1 MTISILQSIAVLILT
16 ALLLT
21 LFALR
26 YDPQKPHARYLR
38 HGVVG
43 LLLLCIWNLLP
54 LPKPLQGAVYGISGS
69 SHGPYFLDQYGQVQI
84 PEIEKGKF
92 YFLDREAGDT
102 PVPKSWVSLNADHE
116 LHFTLAIWDSETN
129 MLYFFMK
136 DT

>member
-26 YDPQKPHARYLR
+26 YDPQKPHARWMR

-54 LPKPLQGAVYGISGS
+54 LPALGVNPMSVMVTGSLGIPGLGLVAVMNLL
-69 SHGPYFLDQYGQVQI
+69 P
-84 PEIEKGKF
+84 
-92 YFLDREAGDT
+92 
-102 PVPKSWVSLNADHE
+102 
-116 LHFTLAIWDSETN
+116 
-129 MLYFFMK
+129 
-136 DT
+136 